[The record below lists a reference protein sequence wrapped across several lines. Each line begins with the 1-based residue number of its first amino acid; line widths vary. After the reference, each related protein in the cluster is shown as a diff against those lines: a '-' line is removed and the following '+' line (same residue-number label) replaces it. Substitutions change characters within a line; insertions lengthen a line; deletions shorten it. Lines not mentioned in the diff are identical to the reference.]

1 MNKFFGY
8 LIYNYIHIKYAYILM
23 EADMNAIVAERG
35 QVTIPKLL
43 RLRFGIRPG
52 TVLDF
57 REENGKI
64 VAVKEGKKDAVAAVR
79 GCLKSK
85 KRTDEIIR
93 KMRD

>member
-1 MNKFFGY
+1 
-8 LIYNYIHIKYAYILM
+8 M
-23 EADMNAIVAERG
+23 EADMNATVAERG

-85 KRTDEIIR
+85 KRTDAIIR
-93 KMRD
+93 EMRDSV

>member
-1 MNKFFGY
+1 M
-8 LIYNYIHIKYAYILM
+8 IYNYIHIKYAYILM

-93 KMRD
+93 EMRD

>member
-1 MNKFFGY
+1 
-8 LIYNYIHIKYAYILM
+8 
-23 EADMNAIVAERG
+23 MNATVAERG

-57 REENGKI
+57 HEENGKI
-64 VAVKEGKKDAVAAVR
+64 VAVKEGKKDVVAAVR

-93 KMRD
+93 EMRD

>member
-1 MNKFFGY
+1 
-8 LIYNYIHIKYAYILM
+8 
-23 EADMNAIVAERG
+23 MNAVVAERG
-35 QVTIPKLL
+35 QVTIPKSL

-64 VAVKEGKKDAVAAVR
+64 VAIKESTKDAVAAVR

-85 KRTDEIIR
+85 KRTDAIIR
-93 KMRD
+93 EMRDSA

>member
-1 MNKFFGY
+1 
-8 LIYNYIHIKYAYILM
+8 
-23 EADMNAIVAERG
+23 MNAIVAERG

-64 VAVKEGKKDAVAAVR
+64 VAVKEGKKDSVAAVR
-79 GCLKSK
+79 GCLKSQ
-85 KRTDEIIR
+85 KRTDTIIR
-93 KMRD
+93 EMRDSA

>member
-1 MNKFFGY
+1 M
-8 LIYNYIHIKYAYILM
+8 LYILM

-57 REENGKI
+57 REENGRI
-64 VAVKEGKKDAVAAVR
+64 VAVKEGTKDAVAAVR

-85 KRTDEIIR
+85 KRTDAIIR
-93 KMRD
+93 AMRDFA